1 MQPLGNPRP
10 LNALKPQ
17 RVFHLQPRREP
28 LEIFHDE
35 TAAESHDTQKIIMAD
50 PVVEELNALFAPA
63 SATKKLEADVLGE
76 LQSIMRLHSIP
87 SEELFYKW
95 ESYSMKMGRDDMKL
109 DIETSRGL
117 KQDIQDGL
125 ERETRNKSHLRSADK
140 RVATPRNLSS
150 TGDVFNMLDGL
161 VPNTPRAAPGS
172 AANGSKRKIN
182 QYQTPS
188 ISRVKQEPASS
199 PPEFK
204 TPYKPGEKEYGG
216 P

>member
-1 MQPLGNPRP
+1 MQHLGNPRP

-35 TAAESHDTQKIIMAD
+35 TAAESHDTQKITMAD

-140 RVATPRNLSS
+140 REAPRM
-150 TGDVFNMLDGL
+150 G
-161 VPNTPRAAPGS
+161 RS
-172 AANGSKRKIN
+172 AR
-182 QYQTPS
+182 
-188 ISRVKQEPASS
+188 
-199 PPEFK
+199 
-204 TPYKPGEKEYGG
+204 
-216 P
+216 

>member
-1 MQPLGNPRP
+1 
-10 LNALKPQ
+10 
-17 RVFHLQPRREP
+17 
-28 LEIFHDE
+28 
-35 TAAESHDTQKIIMAD
+35 MAD

-63 SATKKLEADVLGE
+63 SATKKIEADVLGE

-87 SEELFYKW
+87 PQELFYKW
-95 ESYSMKMGRDDMKL
+95 ESYSMKIGTDDMKL
-109 DIETSRGL
+109 DIETSRAL
-117 KQDIQDGL
+117 KKDIQDAL
-125 ERETRNKSHLRSADK
+125 ERESRNKSHVRSADK
-140 RVATPRNLSS
+140 RGATPRNLSS

-161 VPNTPRAAPGS
+161 VPNTPRSAAGGG
-172 AANGSKRKIN
+172 ANGSKRKIN
-182 QYQTPS
+182 QFQTPS